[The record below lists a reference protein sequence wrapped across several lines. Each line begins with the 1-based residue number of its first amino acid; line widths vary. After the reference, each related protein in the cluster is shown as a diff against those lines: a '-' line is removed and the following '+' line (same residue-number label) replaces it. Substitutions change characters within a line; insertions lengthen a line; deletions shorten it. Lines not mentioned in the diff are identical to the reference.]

1 MSGVARAAPL
11 GKSVAISFV
20 RSDAMKAIWS
30 GHITFGLISIPV
42 GLYSAI
48 ESAERVSFRLL
59 HRKDMAPIRYKKF
72 CSKED
77 IEVPNDEI
85 VKGYEVSKKK
95 YAVIEDEELDRVQ
108 KEVGE
113 GDRSID
119 VVQFVE
125 FSALNPL
132 LFEQP
137 YYLAPQKGGEKAYAV
152 LRDALT
158 DANRVGITRFY
169 LRTRPLL
176 AALIPGKRALA
187 LEVMRPF
194 EELRDPADLPIPA
207 SEKKSAEVKMARLLI
222 DQMSTE
228 GWDPTKHPNEYRRAL
243 EKLLSSKRKF
253 ELKETK
259 RPANVVDLMEA
270 LRASV
275 GKAGGSAGRA
285 RPKKAAKTTARRAGA
300 A

>member
-1 MSGVARAAPL
+1 MR
-11 GKSVAISFV
+11 
-20 RSDAMKAIWS
+20 AIWS

-48 ESAERVSFRLL
+48 EASEQVSFRLL
-59 HRKDMAPIRYKKF
+59 HRKDLAPIKYKKY

-85 VKGYEVSKKK
+85 VKGYSVSKGK
-95 YAVIEDEELDRVQ
+95 YAVIEAEELDEVQ
-108 KEVGE
+108 AEVGE

-119 VVQFVE
+119 VLQFVD
-125 FSALNPL
+125 FSSLNPL
-132 LFEQP
+132 LFEKP

-158 DANRVGITRFY
+158 DANRVGVTRFY

-176 AALIPGKRALA
+176 AALIPGKKALS
-187 LEVMRPF
+187 LEVMRSF
-194 EELRDPADLPIPA
+194 EELRDPGELPIPS

-228 GWDPTKHPNEYRRAL
+228 GWDPTQHPNEYRRAL

-253 ELKETK
+253 ALKEAK
-259 RPANVVDLMEA
+259 EPENVVDLMEA
-270 LRASV
+270 LRRSV
-275 GKAGGSAGRA
+275 GKAGGETGRA
-285 RPKKAAKTTARRAGA
+285 RPKKAKATARRAGA

>member
-1 MSGVARAAPL
+1 
-11 GKSVAISFV
+11 
-20 RSDAMKAIWS
+20 MKAIWS

-48 ESAERVSFRLL
+48 EASEHASFRLL
-59 HRKDMAPIRYKKF
+59 HRKDMAPIQYKKF

-95 YAVIEDEELDRVQ
+95 FAIVEKEELDEVQ
-108 KEVGE
+108 ESVGE
-113 GDRSID
+113 GDRTID
-119 VVQFVE
+119 VLQFVE
-125 FSALNPL
+125 FSSLNPL
-132 LFEQP
+132 SFEKP

-152 LRDALT
+152 LRDALV

-187 LEVMRPF
+187 LEVLRPF
-194 EELRDPADLPIPA
+194 EELRDPADLPIRAP
-207 SEKKSAEVKMARLLI
+207 EKKSAEVRMARLLI
-222 DQMSTE
+222 DQMSE
-228 GWDPTKHPNEYRRAL
+228 EEWDPTQHPNEYRRAL

-253 ELKETK
+253 ELKEGK
-259 RPANVVDLMEA
+259 GKGRESENVVDLMDA
-270 LRASV
+270 LRRSV
-275 GKAGGSAGRA
+275 GKAGGGRA
-285 RPKKAAKTTARRAGA
+285 KPKKAASRRGA

>member
-1 MSGVARAAPL
+1 
-11 GKSVAISFV
+11 
-20 RSDAMKAIWS
+20 MKAIWS

-48 ESAERVSFRLL
+48 EASEHVSFRLL
-59 HRKDMAPIRYKKF
+59 HRKDMAPIQYKKF

-95 YAVIEDEELDRVQ
+95 FAIVEAEELDEVQ
-108 KEVGE
+108 ESVGE
-113 GDRSID
+113 GDRTID
-119 VVQFVE
+119 VLQFVE
-125 FSALNPL
+125 FSSLNPL
-132 LFEQP
+132 SFEKP

-152 LRDALT
+152 LRDALV

-187 LEVMRPF
+187 LEVLRPF

-207 SEKKSAEVKMARLLI
+207 PERKSAEVKMARLLI
-222 DQMSTE
+222 DQMSE
-228 GWDPTKHPNEYRRAL
+228 EEWDPTQHPNEYRRAL

-253 ELKETK
+253 ELKEGK
-259 RPANVVDLMEA
+259 GKGRESENVVDLMDA
-270 LRASV
+270 LRRSV
-275 GKAGGSAGRA
+275 GKAGGGRA
-285 RPKKAAKTTARRAGA
+285 KAKKAASRRGA

>member
-1 MSGVARAAPL
+1 MR
-11 GKSVAISFV
+11 
-20 RSDAMKAIWS
+20 AIWS

-48 ESAERVSFRLL
+48 EASEQVSFRLL
-59 HRKDMAPIRYKKF
+59 HRKDLAPIKYKKY

-85 VKGYEVSKKK
+85 VKGYQVSKGK
-95 YAVIEDEELDRVQ
+95 YAVIEAEELDEVQ
-108 KEVGE
+108 AEVGE

-119 VVQFVE
+119 VLQFVD
-125 FSALNPL
+125 FSSLNPL
-132 LFEQP
+132 LFEKP

-158 DANRVGITRFY
+158 DANRVGVTRFY

-176 AALIPGKRALA
+176 AALIPGKKALS
-187 LEVMRPF
+187 LEVMRSF
-194 EELRDPADLPIPA
+194 EELRDPGELPIPS

-228 GWDPTKHPNEYRRAL
+228 GWDPTQHPNEYRRAL

-253 ELKETK
+253 ALKEAK
-259 RPANVVDLMEA
+259 EPENVVDLMEA
-270 LRASV
+270 LRRSV
-275 GKAGGSAGRA
+275 GKAGGETGRA
-285 RPKKAAKTTARRAGA
+285 RPKKAKTTTRRAGA

>member
-1 MSGVARAAPL
+1 MR
-11 GKSVAISFV
+11 
-20 RSDAMKAIWS
+20 AIWN

-42 GLYSAI
+42 GLYAAI
-48 ESAERVSFRLL
+48 EASEHVSFRLL
-59 HRKDMAPIRYKKF
+59 HRKDMAPIKYKKF
-72 CSKED
+72 CSEED

-95 YAVIEDEELDRVQ
+95 FAVVEKEELEEVQ
-108 KEVGE
+108 EEVGE
-113 GDRSID
+113 GDRTID
-119 VVQFVE
+119 VLQFVE
-125 FSALNPL
+125 FSSLNPL
-132 LFEQP
+132 SFEKP

-176 AALIPGKRALA
+176 AALLPGKRALA
-187 LEVMRPF
+187 LEVLRPF
-194 EELRDPADLPIPA
+194 EELRDPGELPIPA

-228 GWDPTKHPNEYRRAL
+228 EWDPTQHPNQYRRAL

-253 ELKETK
+253 ALKEGK
-259 RPANVVDLMEA
+259 GKQAENVVDLMEA
-270 LRASV
+270 LRKSV
-275 GKAGGSAGRA
+275 GQAGGGRA
-285 RPKKAAKTTARRAGA
+285 RPKKAASRRGA